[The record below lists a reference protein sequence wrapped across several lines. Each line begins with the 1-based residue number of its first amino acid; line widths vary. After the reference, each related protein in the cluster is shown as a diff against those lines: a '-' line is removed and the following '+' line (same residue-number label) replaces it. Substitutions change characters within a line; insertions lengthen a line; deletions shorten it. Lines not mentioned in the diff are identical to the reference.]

1 MGMVCQCCFPC
12 KSSNSSSHAWASA
25 FVTHVCTRQDM
36 DLLIKSAH
44 DGWMG
49 TKKLWASEVWSVVAK
64 RKLEGSLFGPKYTL
78 PPQPE
83 PQPEVEEKP
92 KESKN
97 KMPSPFQERV
107 NEPEAVPE
115 ISAAFPRA
123 TPVESNPVSMATKPP
138 SEATEDEELKAAQ
151 ESHMQRWTEMIESI
165 GMLEQIDWL
174 DDMGDTQENRD
185 ALIIIFMEGMNYCK
199 MFMDG
204 CLLPWRMENWPMCPR
219 VWLGE
224 FERCL
229 KHMAKR
235 NILPYWLK
243 RPHDRN
249 IREDASEG
257 AEGFSDPGN
266 YILDQLVHCWRL
278 WHYCEGS
285 RADMVIKQSIHEY
298 GHRANQSSKG
308 PVNLR
313 GNIVEAMTKN
323 LQTDGSKI
331 DKGYHADYDP
341 MWWTT
346 AKPPQEKGSKGH
358 WHSSASSSWSSGGWK
373 GKSSW

>member
-83 PQPEVEEKP
+83 PQPEVEEQP

-138 SEATEDEELKAAQ
+138 SEATEDEELKA
-151 ESHMQRWTEMIESI
+151 S
-165 GMLEQIDWL
+165 
-174 DDMGDTQENRD
+174 
-185 ALIIIFMEGMNYCK
+185 
-199 MFMDG
+199 
-204 CLLPWRMENWPMCPR
+204 LLRRQP
-219 VWLGE
+219 
-224 FERCL
+224 
-229 KHMAKR
+229 K
-235 NILPYWLK
+235 
-243 RPHDRN
+243 
-249 IREDASEG
+249 
-257 AEGFSDPGN
+257 
-266 YILDQLVHCWRL
+266 
-278 WHYCEGS
+278 
-285 RADMVIKQSIHEY
+285 
-298 GHRANQSSKG
+298 
-308 PVNLR
+308 
-313 GNIVEAMTKN
+313 TKN
-323 LQTDGSKI
+323 SRQHRKATCNDG
-331 DKGYHADYDP
+331 
-341 MWWTT
+341 
-346 AKPPQEKGSKGH
+346 QR
-358 WHSSASSSWSSGGWK
+358 
-373 GKSSW
+373 